1 MSHGRC
7 VGSRRQLARVCSLYH
22 VSSRNQ
28 MQAWRKSLY
37 LTGQAS
43 HLPPSS
49 QSEHQGV
56 EKKELRKN
64 TGQVWILASPR
75 DASVLT
81 FVKWGSSDFHLTWQL
96 QLWPKHEFCPHCP
109 EISPK
114 DFIYLPFVFFF
125 LCLCGIPTRAPFWE
139 TNESESS
146 TFNPSVVGQVT
157 SMTLILRLSHCEG
170 KVKENVWRAWDH
182 NAFDNDALLSAS

>member
-1 MSHGRC
+1 MSHSRC
-7 VGSRRQLARVCSLYH
+7 VRSRRQLARVCSLYH
-22 VSSRNQ
+22 VNSRNQ

-43 HLPPSS
+43 RLPPSS
-49 QSEHQGV
+49 RSEHQGM
-56 EKKELRKN
+56 EKKQPRKN

-96 QLWPKHEFCPHCP
+96 QLWPKHEFCPHCS
-109 EISPK
+109 EIAPK

-125 LCLCGIPTRAPFWE
+125 LHLCGIPPCPLLRGKWVRVFHFQPKWCWTSYFHDPRSDAEPLWRQSE
-139 TNESESS
+139 RKCVESLG
-146 TFNPSVVGQVT
+146 PQCV
-157 SMTLILRLSHCEG
+157 R
-170 KVKENVWRAWDH
+170 
-182 NAFDNDALLSAS
+182 